1 MPDYYLGH
9 DGLRAAP
16 IAGEGW
22 AMIAALKGQVL
33 SKQADT
39 LILDVGGV
47 GYEVMIS
54 SRTYDVL
61 PEVGEEAFL
70 LIRTHVREDAITL
83 YGFGAQ
89 EEKDLFLL
97 LNSVSG
103 IGPKLALSILSG
115 ISVSELCQAIGAKDL
130 SRLTSL
136 SGVGKKTAQ
145 RLCVE
150 LGEKVNSLV
159 GETSIPDT
167 PAAAETAVE
176 GFAIQ
181 DAVSALVNLGYPR
194 NTAWQALRGLQQKDP
209 ESVAAMPVEE
219 LIRRALQALA

>member
-1 MPDYYLGH
+1 
-9 DGLRAAP
+9 
-16 IAGEGW
+16 
-22 AMIAALKGQVL
+22 MIAALNGKVL
-33 SKQADT
+33 TKET
-39 LILDVGGV
+39 GVLILDVGGV

-54 SRTYDVL
+54 SRTYDIL
-61 PEVGEEAFL
+61 PAVGEEAFL

-83 YGFGAQ
+83 YGFGAR
-89 EEKDLFLL
+89 EEKELFLL
-97 LNSVSG
+97 LNAVSG

-115 ISVSELCQAIGAKDL
+115 ISGAELCQAICSKDF
-130 SRLTSL
+130 SRLTAL

-150 LGEKVNSLV
+150 LGEKVGALFPAGQMAV
-159 GETSIPDT
+159 T
-167 PAAAETAVE
+167 PSAAEAAVE

-209 ESVAAMPVEE
+209 EAVAAMPVEE